1 MIPHFIASFDVA
13 LGRKRLRE
21 RKGYLK
27 LSNTIAYGGLS
38 VDALALYIQ
47 LAKLS
52 EKTIVSEIY
61 LREFIKVKNNQRMSL
76 NRLRMAKK
84 ELIELRLLE
93 IKKLRKGSLNFY
105 EWILKDENYQ
115 IKKHFNQALTLLK
128 SSDEKLSKT
137 LKNNASSIDR
147 KSSTENEKNQN
158 SLYIETRTHARDNK
172 FINNINNINNKEFI
186 KKENLENLKN
196 KETKEKEN
204 CVFDKTPSFIVD
216 FNKLDKEDLELM
228 ANKLNNKQALKAKA
242 IKAYKERNITNF
254 SLEDWILWVDYKLE
268 KEKAPTMATFN
279 HNLNQ
284 LVSFGMSAKE
294 SISNSISSGW
304 KGLFEVK
311 AQSGFKKYDK
321 NIKFDF
327 ERDEKKMAEFEDML
341 DRVYGK
347 SDGKREIDLDKMV
360 GGNDDGLS
368 WTDMFNYKD
377 KHTHLIDVEVLD

>member
-1 MIPHFIASFDVA
+1 MIPNFIASFDVA

-76 NRLRMAKK
+76 NRLRIAKK

-93 IKKLRKGSLNFY
+93 IKKVRNGSLNFY

-115 IKKHFNQALTLLK
+115 VKKHFNKSLSLLK
-128 SSDEKLSKT
+128 NSDEKLSKT

-147 KSSTENEKNQN
+147 KLTTENEKNQN

-172 FINNINNINNKEFI
+172 FINNININNNKFI

-196 KETKEKEN
+196 NQEKKERVFNQNASFAVSFLKLDEKE
-204 CVFDKTPSFIVD
+204 CEKMA
-216 FNKLDKEDLELM
+216 KKEFKVPNANELM
-228 ANKLNNKQALKAKA
+228 GQIMAFNEKNN
-242 IKAYKERNITNF
+242 TNF
-254 SLEDWILWVDYKLE
+254 GEELANDFIGYWDAREWKRNGKRMSSVAGSLYTWLKY
-268 KEKAPTMATFN
+268 
-279 HNLNQ
+279 
-284 LVSFGMSAKE
+284 AKE
-294 SISNSISSGW
+294 NELRKNQRFGR
-304 KGLFEVK
+304 
-311 AQSGFKKYDK
+311 KKEANPSVVDSLMEYYGMK
-321 NIKFDF
+321 
-327 ERDEKKMAEFEDML
+327 DE
-341 DRVYGK
+341 
-347 SDGKREIDLDKMV
+347 
-360 GGNDDGLS
+360 N
-368 WTDMFNYKD
+368 KD
-377 KHTHLIDVEVLD
+377 KLLGCF

>member
-1 MIPHFIASFDVA
+1 MIPSFIASFDVA
-13 LGRKRLRE
+13 IGRKRLKE

-76 NRLRMAKK
+76 NRLRIAKK

-93 IKKLRKGSLNFY
+93 IKKVRNGSLNFY

-115 IKKHFNQALTLLK
+115 VKKHFNKSLSLLK

-147 KSSTENEKNQN
+147 KLTTENEKNQN

-172 FINNINNINNKEFI
+172 FINNININNNKFI

-196 KETKEKEN
+196 NQEKKERVFNQNASFVVSFLKLDEKE
-204 CVFDKTPSFIVD
+204 CEKMA
-216 FNKLDKEDLELM
+216 KKEFKVPNANELM
-228 ANKLNNKQALKAKA
+228 GQIMAFNEKNG
-242 IKAYKERNITNF
+242 TNF
-254 SLEDWILWVDYKLE
+254 GEELANDFIGYWDAREWKRNGKRMSSIAGSLYTWLKY
-268 KEKAPTMATFN
+268 
-279 HNLNQ
+279 
-284 LVSFGMSAKE
+284 AKE
-294 SISNSISSGW
+294 NELR
-304 KGLFEVK
+304 KNQRFNR
-311 AQSGFKKYDK
+311 KKEANPSVVDSLMEYYGMK
-321 NIKFDF
+321 
-327 ERDEKKMAEFEDML
+327 DE
-341 DRVYGK
+341 
-347 SDGKREIDLDKMV
+347 
-360 GGNDDGLS
+360 N
-368 WTDMFNYKD
+368 KD
-377 KHTHLIDVEVLD
+377 KLLGCF